1 MQRMRILVQQKESG
15 LYFKDIE
22 GWTRDQSEAME
33 FLSSTEA
40 IDFCAAN
47 ELADVQLVLR
57 FDEEKTDIVMPVLST
72 SLARQKRPSPSV

>member
-1 MQRMRILVQQKESG
+1 MRILIQQKENG

-22 GWTRDQSEAME
+22 GWTRDQSEATE

-47 ELADVQLVLR
+47 KLTEVQLVLR
-57 FDEEKTDIVMPVLST
+57 FDEEKTDIVMPVLAT
-72 SLARQKRPSPSV
+72 SLARQKRPSQSF